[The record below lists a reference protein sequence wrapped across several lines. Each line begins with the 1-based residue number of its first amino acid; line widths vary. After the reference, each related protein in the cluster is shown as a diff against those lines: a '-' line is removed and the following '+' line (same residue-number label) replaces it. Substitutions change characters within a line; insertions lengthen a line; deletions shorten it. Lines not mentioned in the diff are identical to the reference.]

1 MDVLWIES
9 TEALAGWVSGLDG
22 APVALDTEADS
33 FHHYREKVCLVQ
45 LSAQGRHA
53 LVDPLAAIDFTPLAA
68 TLASGAIRKLLHGA
82 DYDIRLLSRDFGL
95 AIEGLSDTMIA
106 ARLAGEPAYGLAAL
120 LEKFLGVSLDK
131 SHQRADWS
139 RRPLPPAMRDYAV
152 ADTCHLAALA
162 QILDERLAALGRS
175 SWAAE
180 ECLRLESVRWRDR
193 GRDDPEPFR
202 RTKGSKALD
211 RAGLAVLREV
221 WGWRDA
227 TARKRDRPPF
237 KVLHDETLI
246 ALARTPPSSIGDL
259 ARVSGV
265 PASLVR
271 SPSASDLLDAVRRG
285 VDVPE
290 AERPE
295 VRIDARERLDPAVEV
310 RIARIKQRRDA
321 VAADLALDPSVIAS
335 RAVLEEMAKRWEA
348 GDDPWDVADLRR
360 WQAGL
365 LRPAIS

>member
-9 TEALAGWVSGLDG
+9 TEALDSWVSGLDG
-22 APVALDTEADS
+22 GPLALDTEADS

-53 LVDPLAAIDFTPLAA
+53 LIDPLASIDFTPIAA
-68 TLASGAIRKLLHGA
+68 TLSSSAVRKLLHGA
-82 DYDIRLLSRDFGL
+82 DYDVRLLSRDFGL
-95 AIEGLSDTMIA
+95 VVSGLADTMIA

-120 LEKFLGVSLDK
+120 LEKYLGVALDK

-139 RRPLPPAMRDYAV
+139 RRPLPAAMRDYAV
-152 ADTCHLAALA
+152 ADTCHLEALA
-162 QILDERLAALGRS
+162 GLLDERLSALGRS

-202 RTKGSKALD
+202 RTKGSRTLD

-227 TARKRDRPPF
+227 AARRRDRPPF

-246 ALARTPPSSIGDL
+246 NLAKTPPASIGDL
-259 ARVSGV
+259 TRVSGV

-271 SPSASDLLDAVRRG
+271 SPSAGELLDAVRRG
-285 VDVPE
+285 VGCPE
-290 AERPE
+290 AERPD
-295 VRIDARERLDPAVEV
+295 VRKEARERLDPAVEA
-310 RIARIKQRRDA
+310 RIARIKQRRDEL
-321 VAADLALDPSVIAS
+321 AAALALDPSLIAS

-348 GDDPWDVADLRR
+348 GEDPWGVDDLRQ
-360 WQAGL
+360 WQLGL
-365 LRPAIS
+365 LRPLLT